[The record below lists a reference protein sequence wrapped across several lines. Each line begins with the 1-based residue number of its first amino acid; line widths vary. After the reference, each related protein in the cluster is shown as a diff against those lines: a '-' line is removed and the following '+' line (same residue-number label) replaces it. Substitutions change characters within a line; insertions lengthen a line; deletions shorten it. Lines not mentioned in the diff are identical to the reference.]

1 MIRTPSPPPDIYP
14 DAPGFKVADGAS
26 QEAAA
31 AIAPGV
37 PRVGVWTLGARI
49 GSGNCRSGSLMSR
62 FVIPTPNAV

>member
-1 MIRTPSPPPDIYP
+1 MIRTPSPLPDIYP
-14 DAPGFKVADGAS
+14 DVPGFKAANGTS

-31 AIAPGV
+31 GITPRV

-62 FVIPTPNAV
+62 FVIPTPNAI